1 MRRPMIIDKSIEK
14 QIVSEEMQGM
24 ESDCRTNAVKLVE
37 MGPVSVETKGV
48 VVGFEIG
55 FLPRS

>member
-1 MRRPMIIDKSIEK
+1 MIIDQSIKKEV
-14 QIVSEEMQGM
+14 VSEEVQGM
-24 ESDCRTNAVKLVE
+24 ESDCRTKSVKLVE
-37 MGPVSVETKGV
+37 MGQVSVETKGF